1 MIKEL
6 FVLFIL
12 MMSVA
17 SAEIYIESL
26 ENERYNIGDVAVL
39 EGYVQQQNKFNGDL
53 EINSFCG
60 NESKVMLF
68 SVINLDAGEKHPFS
82 QDFPANKVVEGNCYF
97 TVSVNGGDVSEEKRS
112 GEFIVTNDLRVE
124 GDLDISNYKFSRSL

>member
-1 MIKEL
+1 MIKEII
-6 FVLFIL
+6 VLFIL
-12 MMSVA
+12 MMSAA

-53 EINSFCG
+53 EIRYLCG

-82 QDFPANKVVEGNCYF
+82 QEFPVNKVIDGNCYF
-97 TVSVNGGDVSEEKRS
+97 TV
-112 GEFIVTNDLRVE
+112 
-124 GDLDISNYKFSRSL
+124 